1 MNKSK
6 KRDRNKDLYA
16 LIGSRIKQYRTTIEM
31 SQEELAA
38 LSSLKRPSIALI
50 EKGSQKLP
58 IDRLF
63 IIAKALKTEPAQL
76 LPTLREISSDKSG
89 EYPIVVHGAE
99 TLAVHEV
106 SSIKQQLDNVKNK
119 PGLKPDL

>member
-1 MNKSK
+1 MNKTK
-6 KRDRNKDLYA
+6 KRDRNKNLYA
-16 LIGSRIKQYRTTIEM
+16 LIGSRIKQYRTTKEM

-38 LSSLKRPSIALI
+38 LSLLKRPSIALI

-63 IIAKALKTEPAQL
+63 IIAKALKTEPSQL
-76 LPTLREISSDKSG
+76 LPPLREIFPDKSG
-89 EYPIVVHGAE
+89 DYQNVVHGGD
-99 TLAVHEV
+99 TVAVHEM
-106 SSIKQQLDNVKNK
+106 STIKQQLNNVRNK